1 MGGAEKPSCAADPP
15 AHRGRARGTEDSST
29 QASSAASEE
38 QVVEAGHRQNERRK
52 VVGHRFGGGLTERA
66 TNLFICARVP
76 GE

>member
-1 MGGAEKPSCAADPP
+1 
-15 AHRGRARGTEDSST
+15 
-29 QASSAASEE
+29 
-38 QVVEAGHRQNERRK
+38 VVEAGHRRNERRK